1 MYEHKGYNHA
11 HTRRVVSQ
19 NMKQAILSADNN
31 YRALDSFLESAG
43 VRRPLL
49 VCGSAIRHNQGFR
62 EHLDT
67 LESKGIQFI
76 RFSDYEPNPLYES
89 VVRGVKLFKAE
100 GCDGIIAVGGGSA
113 IDVAKC
119 VKLYSNMDEGADYLS
134 QKAVPNSLHF
144 LAVPTTA
151 GTGSEATSF
160 AVIYHNGEKLSVAD
174 DSCIPEAVL
183 FDSSFL
189 ETLPLYQKKATA
201 LDALCHS
208 LESFW
213 SVNSNDESRSYSREA
228 LGMVLEELDGY
239 LENNG
244 ASNDRML
251 RAANIA
257 GKAINISKTTAGHA
271 MCYKLTTLFGIA
283 HGHAAILCNAKLFPW
298 MTENLEKCVD
308 PRGKQYLLNIFE
320 EIASCFGCS
329 RAGAVGPELEK
340 IVDRLGFEAPAA
352 TEEDLKVL
360 VNSVNLQRLKNNPVK
375 PEPEDIEFLYRKI
388 VINRKE

>member
-1 MYEHKGYNHA
+1 MNQK
-11 HTRRVVSQ
+11 V
-19 NMKQAILSADNN
+19 LSADNN
-31 YRALDSFLESAG
+31 YKDLDSYLDNIG
-43 VRRPLL
+43 VRRPML
-49 VCGSAIRHNQGFR
+49 VCGSAIKHNQSFK
-62 EHLDT
+62 EHLDI
-67 LESKGIQFI
+67 LENGGIQFI

-89 VVRGVKLFKAE
+89 VVKGVKLFKAE
-100 GCDGIIAVGGGSA
+100 GCDGVIAVGGGSA

-119 VKLYSNMDEGADYLS
+119 IKLYSNMDEETDYLS
-134 QKAVPNSLHF
+134 QKVVPNSLHF

-174 DSCIPEAVL
+174 DSCIPDAVL

-201 LDALCHS
+201 MDALCHS

-213 SVNSNDESRSYSREA
+213 SINSNDESRRYSREA
-228 LGMVLEELDGY
+228 LCMVLEVLDGY

-244 ASNDRML
+244 ASNYRML

-271 MCYKLTTLFGIA
+271 MCYKLTTLFGIS

-308 PRGKQYLLNIFE
+308 PRGRQYLLDIFE

-329 RAGAVGPELEK
+329 SAGAVGSELEK
-340 IVDRLGFEAPAA
+340 IVSRLGFEVPVA
-352 TEEDLKVL
+352 TEDDLRVL

-375 PEPEDIEFLYRKI
+375 PGPEDIEFLYRKI
-388 VINRKE
+388 VRN